1 MYFTTNKQNHQMF
14 LKTRLSQQTAFA
26 KKKQQREN
34 IVFANS
40 S

>member
-26 KKKQQREN
+26 KKNNNVK
-34 IVFANS
+34 I
-40 S
+40 